1 MHTSYFIPGLFL
13 LLICTAGC
21 SGLTDR
27 TFTLPAETSGP
38 PLTALWEG
46 AVEATGI
53 DEESGLVSE
62 FTLLRGG
69 DGHIVLMDLSF
80 SGDVNGERRHFNA
93 YRRQS
98 GTVTVRPITER
109 SPAGLSHPGRVF
121 GDLEAL
127 GSNTSFWENDWSIH
141 LKNIRG
147 ATYRSESFPV
157 YLLENG
163 TLVSLDWVSTAG
175 APSQVYY
182 FSFCKTGVF
191 DGSAASEQGGGATA
205 FVGRGECSVIFTP
218 EELEKTS
225 YQKMDGGEDDL
236 VFPS

>member
-1 MHTSYFIPGLFL
+1 MEQ
-13 LLICTAGC
+13 
-21 SGLTDR
+21 
-27 TFTLPAETSGP
+27 TFTLPAETSCP

-53 DEESGLVSE
+53 DEESGMVSD
-62 FTLLRGG
+62 FTLIREG
-69 DGHIVLMDLSF
+69 DGRIVLMDLSF

-98 GTVTVRPITER
+98 GTVTVRPIAER
-109 SPAGLSHPGRVF
+109 SPAGLSHPGQVF

-127 GSNTSFWENDWSIH
+127 GSNPSFWENDWSIH

-147 ATYRSESFPV
+147 ATYRSESSPV

-163 TLVSLDWVSTAG
+163 TLIPLDWVSTTG
-175 APSQVYY
+175 APSLVYY
-182 FSFCKTGVF
+182 FSFCKTGIS

-205 FVGRGECSVIFTP
+205 FVGQGECSVIFTP

-225 YQKMDGGEDDL
+225 YQKIDGGGNDL
-236 VFPS
+236 LSPS

>member
-1 MHTSYFIPGLFL
+1 MEL
-13 LLICTAGC
+13 L
-21 SGLTDR
+21 
-27 TFTLPAETSGP
+27 
-38 PLTALWEG
+38 
-46 AVEATGI
+46 
-53 DEESGLVSE
+53 
-62 FTLLRGG
+62 
-69 DGHIVLMDLSF
+69 F
-80 SGDVNGERRHFNA
+80 SGDVNGERRYFEA
-93 YRRQS
+93 SRRQS
-98 GTVTVRPITER
+98 GTVTARSMTGL
-109 SPAGLSHPGRVF
+109 SPAGLRHPGRVF
-121 GDLEAL
+121 KDLEAL

-147 ATYRSESFPV
+147 ATYRSESSPV

-236 VFPS
+236 VSPS

>member
-1 MHTSYFIPGLFL
+1 MNRSYFLPGLIL
-13 LLICTAGC
+13 LLLCTAGC
-21 SGLTDR
+21 SGFMEK
-27 TFTLPAETSGP
+27 TFALPAVASGP

-53 DEESGLVSE
+53 DEESGMVSD
-62 FTLLRGG
+62 FTLIRGG
-69 DGHIVLMDLSF
+69 DGRIVMMDLSF
-80 SGDVNGERRHFNA
+80 SGDVDGERLHFNA

-98 GTVTVRPITER
+98 GTVTVRPIAER

-121 GDLEAL
+121 RDLEAV

-141 LKNIRG
+141 LRDIRNV
-147 ATYRSESFPV
+147 TYDHTHIPV

-182 FSFCKTGVF
+182 FSFCKVAIP
-191 DGSAASEQGGGATA
+191 DEAAASEQGSSATAVGGA
-205 FVGRGECSVIFTP
+205 GDCSVIFTP

-225 YQKMDGGEDDL
+225 YRKMDGGEDD
-236 VFPS
+236 SGSSS